1 MAATEQ
7 ERNEFIRKCIAEGMS
22 LSKVQDALNSELG
35 IHMTYMELRML
46 TSELSVNWTAQDKK
60 TEAAKPHSKPQD
72 APKPPQDSQPDEAA
86 GDDMDDELPPE
97 EDAPADE
104 DGAAD
109 GLGGGATKV
118 EVSKLVRPGTA
129 ISGTVTFAS
138 GAHGE
143 WYVDQMGRLGLALA
157 EGSSKPTRDDVE
169 KFQIELQKQ
178 LQGGGY

>member
-46 TSELSVNWTAQDKK
+46 TSELSVNWTAQDRK

-72 APKPPQDSQPDEAA
+72 TPKQTPAEEAN
-86 GDDMDDELPPE
+86 DDGMGDELPLE

>member
-72 APKPPQDSQPDEAA
+72 APKQKPAEETDDDGMGDE
-86 GDDMDDELPPE
+86 MPPE
-97 EDAPADE
+97 EEGAPADE

-109 GLGGGATKV
+109 GLGGGTTKV
-118 EVSKLVRPGTA
+118 EVSKLVPPGA
-129 ISGTVTFAS
+129 ALAGTVTFAS

-143 WYVDQMGRLGLALA
+143 WYVDQAGRLGYDLD
-157 EGSSKPTRDDVE
+157 EGSSKPTQKDLQL
-169 KFQIELQKQ
+169 FAMELRKQ
-178 LQGGGY
+178 LQRGGAY

>member
-1 MAATEQ
+1 MAVTEQ
-7 ERNEFIRKCIAEGMS
+7 ERNAFIQKCIAEGMS

-46 TSELSVNWTAQDKK
+46 TSELAVNWTAQDKK

-86 GDDMDDELPPE
+86 GDDMDDGLPPE
-97 EDAPADE
+97 EEAPADNA
-104 DGAAD
+104 DD
-109 GLGGGATKV
+109 GLGGGTTKV
-118 EVSKLVRPGTA
+118 EISKLVRPGTA

-143 WYVDQMGRLGLALA
+143 WYVDQMGRLGLSLDD
-157 EGSSKPTRDDVE
+157 GSSKPTQDDVR
-169 KFQIELQKQ
+169 KFQMELQKQ
-178 LQGGGY
+178 LQGGAY